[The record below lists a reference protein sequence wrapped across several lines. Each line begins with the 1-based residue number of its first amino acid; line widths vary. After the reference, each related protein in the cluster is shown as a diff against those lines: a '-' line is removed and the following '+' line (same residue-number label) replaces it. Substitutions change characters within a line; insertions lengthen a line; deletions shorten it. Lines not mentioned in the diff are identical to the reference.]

1 MASLTDQ
8 SGQIAKLVADLA
20 PSVVRVDARGGRPA
34 TGIVWA
40 DKLVL
45 TADHVIETDDSIL
58 VTGAPATVKAT
69 LIGRDRATDLALLRT
84 EGLRGAPAPRG
95 RSADVRTGHIVLA
108 LGGCIGEQQVTM
120 GIVTGAS
127 GEFRSWRGAPAA
139 PLIQTTAALLPGF
152 SGGPLVDTQG
162 RVIGVNSRN
171 FGREIGRALP
181 VETAER
187 IAESLWAHGR
197 VRHAY
202 LGVGTQPIRLSAE
215 LANQL
220 GQDGGLLVVTVES
233 GGPADRAGLLQGDT
247 IVTVDGD
254 PLFGRQ
260 HALFAR
266 LRALEVDSA
275 HQFGVVREGAL
286 REIAVTLGEVP

>member
-1 MASLTDQ
+1 M
-8 SGQIAKLVADLA
+8 
-20 PSVVRVDARGGRPA
+20 
-34 TGIVWA
+34 
-40 DKLVL
+40 L

-58 VTGAPATVKAT
+58 VTGAPATVKAR

-108 LGGCIGEQQVTM
+108 LGGCIGEQQVTW

-127 GEFRSWRGAPAA
+127 GEFRRWRGAPAA
-139 PLIQTTAALLPGF
+139 PLIQTTAAMLPGF

-171 FGREIGRALP
+171 FGREISRALP
-181 VETAER
+181 VDTAER
-187 IAESLWAHGR
+187 IAESLRAHGR

-220 GQDGGLLVVTVES
+220 GQDGGLQVVTVES
-233 GGPADRAGLLQGDT
+233 GPADRAGLLQGDT

-260 HALFAR
+260 DALFVR

-286 REIAVTLGEVP
+286 REIPVTLGEVPQT

>member
-1 MASLTDQ
+1 MASLTEL
-8 SGQIAKLVADLA
+8 SGQIAQLVADLA

-45 TADHVIETDDSIL
+45 TADHVIETDDNIL

-84 EGLRGAPAPRG
+84 EGLRGTPAPRG

-108 LGGCIGEQQVTM
+108 LGGCIGEQQVTC
-120 GIVTGAS
+120 GIVSGAS

-139 PLIQTTAALLPGF
+139 ALIQTTVELLPGF

-162 RVIGVNSRN
+162 RVIGVNSWN
-171 FGREIGRALP
+171 FGRGSSRALP
-181 VETAER
+181 VDTAER
-187 IAESLWAHGR
+187 IAESLRAHGR
-197 VRHAY
+197 IRHAY
-202 LGVGTQPIRLSAE
+202 LGVGARPIRLSAE
-215 LANQL
+215 LANRL
-220 GQDGGLLVVTVES
+220 GQDGGLLVVTVEP

-254 PLFGRQ
+254 PLFGRLDG
-260 HALFAR
+260 LFAT
-266 LRALEVDSA
+266 LRALEVDST

-286 REIAVTLGEVP
+286 REIPVTLGEVP